1 LIKIKVFGLNSRI
14 GQLAWQLRAMYMHQR
29 RNCSTPSKS
38 MVKPKK
44 IWEIEMTKKMGIIA
58 ASAAIVFL
66 LANPEIAAAKS
77 KKLSLEQA
85 WALCKA
91 EIDKTIPKADH
102 SARYSAGGACLLRHG
117 YRI

>member
-1 LIKIKVFGLNSRI
+1 VAIARCTTCIN
-14 GQLAWQLRAMYMHQR
+14 AAD
-29 RNCSTPSKS
+29 CSAFSKTV
-38 MVKPKK
+38 VKPKK
-44 IWEIEMTKKMGIIA
+44 IWEIEMTKKMGIFA
-58 ASAAIVFL
+58 ASAAFVFL
-66 LANPEIAAAKS
+66 VANPEIAAAKS

-91 EIDKTIPKADH
+91 ELDRTIPKADH